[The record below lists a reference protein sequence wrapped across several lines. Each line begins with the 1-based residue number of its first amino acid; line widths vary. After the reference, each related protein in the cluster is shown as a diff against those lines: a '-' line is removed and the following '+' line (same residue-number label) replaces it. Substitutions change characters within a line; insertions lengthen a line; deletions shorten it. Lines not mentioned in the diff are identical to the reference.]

1 MCSYIVHTCIYEWT
15 IYSERKEWKTDVDAV
30 LPKLNDAN
38 DVSQTIVDGKPLCI
52 FHRKLTH
59 AHTHKYLRRS
69 QCRRMYLHK
78 PIEKGALVI
87 LHTHVT
93 RYRAISPKEKETS
106 I

>member
-1 MCSYIVHTCIYEWT
+1 MNGQFTQRGKNGKQMWMLYY
-15 IYSERKEWKTDVDAV
+15 
-30 LPKLNDAN
+30 PKLNDAN

-69 QCRRMYLHK
+69 LCRRMNLHK

>member
-1 MCSYIVHTCIYEWT
+1 MCSYIVHTCIYDWT

-59 AHTHKYLRRS
+59 S
-69 QCRRMYLHK
+69 Q
-78 PIEKGALVI
+78 IFAQ
-87 LHTHVT
+87 VT
-93 RYRAISPKEKETS
+93 VSQNVFA
-106 I
+106 

>member
-1 MCSYIVHTCIYEWT
+1 MCSYIVHTCIYDWT

-78 PIEKGALVI
+78 PIENGGLSNF
-87 LHTHVT
+87 THS
-93 RYRAISPKEKETS
+93 RNPISCDKL
-106 I
+106 